1 MQGISSNLAFWRE
14 QRTAVIVF
22 LVTVFLSLTLSV
34 VLATTV
40 GTSIDST
47 GTIGVATTTPSQE
60 LGIVG
65 DIFLT
70 GGIGINDATTSVGGL
85 VADHGDFTGAL
96 QVGTGSAFVK
106 LLHGTCA
113 VNPPPLKAQTATT
126 TACTATGV
134 TTSSKVVL
142 TPPFLEWQN
151 DGNVQGS
158 LEFVAASST
167 AADTI
172 RIQVGNSST
181 STAVDG
187 ASATWSWFSWQ

>member
-34 VLATTV
+34 GLATTV
-40 GTSIDST
+40 GTNIDST

-70 GGIGINDATTSVGGL
+70 GGIGVNDATTSAGGI
-85 VADHGDFTGAL
+85 VADHADFGML
-96 QVGTGSAFVK
+96 QVGTGSAISKF
-106 LLHGTCA
+106 LHGTCA
-113 VNPPPLKAQTATT
+113 INPPALKAQTATT
-126 TACTATGV
+126 TACAATGV
-134 TTSSKVVL
+134 TTSSKVML

-158 LEFVAASST
+158 LVFVAASST
-167 AADTI
+167 ATNVI
-172 RIQVGNSST
+172 RVQVGNSST